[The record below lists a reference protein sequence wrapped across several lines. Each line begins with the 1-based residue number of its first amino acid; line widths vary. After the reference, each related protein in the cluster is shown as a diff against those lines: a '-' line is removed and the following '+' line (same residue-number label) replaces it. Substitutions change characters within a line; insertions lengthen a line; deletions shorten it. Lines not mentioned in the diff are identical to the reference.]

1 MSSLSLWS
9 SFNLFSFFVI
19 RSCGLVVLFLF
30 LDGGLSSSM
39 KGFEVRE
46 GLIFTLYAKSQK

>member
-19 RSCGLVVLFLF
+19 RSCGLAVLFLF
-30 LDGGLSSSM
+30 LDGRLSSGTE
-39 KGFEVRE
+39 GFEVRE
-46 GLIFTLYAKSQK
+46 SFTLYAKSQK